1 MHFSVKSFSKR
12 IPFLWGFDAHV
23 HLGVSIQKQ
32 TTNAKQQ
39 VRRKVSL
46 EGSVR
51 GRRATRVRRQLCYH
65 VWVREA
71 FRKLRSQSLERP
83 RSRPCSR
90 GNDFLRDGLSNLL
103 YDTDGEKFRN
113 LVNLHFLQ
121 YSFHVANHSRSD
133 CSSKHED
140 RTGGSDDSQG
150 RS

>member
-1 MHFSVKSFSKR
+1 M
-12 IPFLWGFDAHV
+12 
-23 HLGVSIQKQ
+23 Q
-32 TTNAKQQ
+32 
-39 VRRKVSL
+39 RKVSL

-71 FRKLRSQSLERP
+71 FRKLRSQSLGRP
-83 RSRPCSR
+83 RSRPCNQ
-90 GNDFLRDGLSNLL
+90 GNNFLQDGLSDLL

-121 YSFHVANHSRSD
+121 YSFHVVNHSRSD
-133 CSSKHED
+133 RSSKHED

-150 RS
+150 RSQLSITRALMIRAHACFVFVGIEKLPSKGK